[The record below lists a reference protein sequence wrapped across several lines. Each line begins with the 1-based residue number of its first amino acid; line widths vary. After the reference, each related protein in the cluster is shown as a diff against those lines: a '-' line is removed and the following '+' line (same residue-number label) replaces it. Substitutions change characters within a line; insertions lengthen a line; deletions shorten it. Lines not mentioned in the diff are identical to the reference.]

1 LRWMSCGTRTKH
13 CRGNEEFTT
22 RDTEDTEQEMIR
34 EMPHEACGVFG
45 ITGNPEASV
54 LTYLGLYALQ
64 HRGQETA
71 GIAAWSEG
79 RMRTFTGE
87 GLVADVFDRG
97 ALEQLPGEHAIG
109 HVRYSTTGAS
119 QLSNAQPIV
128 ANYRGGWLGLAH
140 NGNLTNADE
149 LKRELEERG
158 AIFQTTT
165 DTELLIH
172 LIAQS
177 PSHDFFEAL
186 KISLMRL
193 RGAYSFV
200 IQKDDQLIAV
210 RDPRGFRPLC
220 VGRLGEAWCVA
231 SETCAFDM
239 INAKYV
245 RDVEPG
251 EILLLSKEGMKS
263 LKPFPAAERM
273 SCIFELIYYSRP
285 DSQQEGRSIYAIREE
300 LGRQLA
306 REHPAQA
313 DVVIAVPDSSNVAAM
328 GYAAESGI
336 ALGQGLV
343 RSHYVGRT
351 FIEPDQ
357 TIRDFGAKLKY
368 NVVKSVLEGKRV
380 VVVDDSI
387 VRGTTSRKIVKMIR
401 AAGAAEIHFRVS
413 SPPWKSPCF
422 FGIDTPSSAELIG
435 SSHSVEEIRQKIG
448 VDTLGFLSE
457 EGMLK
462 VVGGNRGYC
471 RSCFTGVY
479 PDGRPEE
486 RAKERNDRGNI
497 GSENNGWGLRSK
509 KMPRELFERVSRE
522 QE

>member
-1 LRWMSCGTRTKH
+1 M
-13 CRGNEEFTT
+13 
-22 RDTEDTEQEMIR
+22 MR

-71 GIAAWSEG
+71 GIAAWNAG

-128 ANYRGGWLGLAH
+128 ANYRGGWLALAH

-149 LKRELEERG
+149 LKLELEERG

-172 LIAQS
+172 LVAQS
-177 PSHDFFEAL
+177 ATHDFYEAL

-220 VGRLGEAWCVA
+220 LGRLGEAWCVA

-251 EILLLSKEGMKS
+251 EILILSKEGAKS
-263 LKPFPAAERM
+263 LKPFPAMERT

-285 DSQQEGRSIYAIREE
+285 DSQQEGRGIYTIREE

-313 DVVIAVPDSSNVAAM
+313 DVVIAVPDSSNVAAL
-328 GYAAESGI
+328 GYAKESGI
-336 ALGQGLV
+336 ALGQGLI

-351 FIEPDQ
+351 FIEP
-357 TIRDFGAKLKY
+357 
-368 NVVKSVLEGKRV
+368 
-380 VVVDDSI
+380 
-387 VRGTTSRKIVKMIR
+387 
-401 AAGAAEIHFRVS
+401 
-413 SPPWKSPCF
+413 
-422 FGIDTPSSAELIG
+422 
-435 SSHSVEEIRQKIG
+435 
-448 VDTLGFLSE
+448 
-457 EGMLK
+457 
-462 VVGGNRGYC
+462 
-471 RSCFTGVY
+471 
-479 PDGRPEE
+479 
-486 RAKERNDRGNI
+486 
-497 GSENNGWGLRSK
+497 
-509 KMPRELFERVSRE
+509 
-522 QE
+522 